1 MIPCAKSP
9 RSMLAWVTW
18 ATFTKRYLQSFFLIK
33 GVKTQKRS
41 FSFYDLGKGIG
52 FTHATL
58 QLSKVM
64 QRYITQKT
72 HQRWTNVETT
82 LIKTFVNV
90 VSMLIFGWK
99 CKLSRRTFIDVV
111 STLAKQRWNN
121 VDRILLIQRR
131 WTNVVATLK
140 FGWKWKLSRRMFI
153 RDNVERIT
161 SIQCQWPNVVSML
174 IFDWKEKLS
183 QHIFIAVEKT
193 ALKQLCQY
201 LLYWCSLESGS
212 ITKQS

>member
-9 RSMLAWVTW
+9 KSMLAWATW

-121 VDRILLIQRR
+121 VDRITSIQRR
-131 WTNVVATLK
+131 WTKVVSKLI
-140 FGWKWKLSRRMFI
+140 FRSKWKLSRRMFV
-153 RDNVERIT
+153 D
-161 SIQCQWPNVVSML
+161 VV
-174 IFDWKEKLS
+174 
-183 QHIFIAVEKT
+183 
-193 ALKQLCQY
+193 
-201 LLYWCSLESGS
+201 
-212 ITKQS
+212 

>member
-9 RSMLAWVTW
+9 KSMLAWATW

-90 VSMLIFGWK
+90 VS
-99 CKLSRRTFIDVV
+99 
-111 STLAKQRWNN
+111 
-121 VDRILLIQRR
+121 
-131 WTNVVATLK
+131 TLK
-140 FGWKWKLSRRMFI
+140 ELRQFDVNDPMLFQCWYLIEKKSWVNIYSSLLRKQHWKNFVNI
-153 RDNVERIT
+153 CCTGV
-161 SIQCQWPNVVSML
+161 
-174 IFDWKEKLS
+174 
-183 QHIFIAVEKT
+183 H
-193 ALKQLCQY
+193 
-201 LLYWCSLESGS
+201 
-212 ITKQS
+212 

>member
-9 RSMLAWVTW
+9 KSMLAWVTW

-99 CKLSRRTFIDVV
+99 
-111 STLAKQRWNN
+111 
-121 VDRILLIQRR
+121 
-131 WTNVVATLK
+131 
-140 FGWKWKLSRRMFI
+140 WKLSRRMFI

-193 ALKQLCQY
+193 ALKKLCQY

>member
-9 RSMLAWVTW
+9 ISMLAWATW

-33 GVKTQKRS
+33 AVKTQKRS
-41 FSFYDLGKGIG
+41 FSFYDLGKGIA

-58 QLSKVM
+58 QFSKVM

-72 HQRWTNVETT
+72 HQCWTNVETT
-82 LIKTFVNV
+82 LIKTFGNV
-90 VSMLIFGWK
+90 VSMLIFGGK
-99 CKLSRRTFIDVV
+99 CKLSRRKFIEVV

-121 VDRILLIQRR
+121 LDRITLIQRR

-140 FGWKWKLSRRMFI
+140 FGWKWKLSLRMFV

-174 IFDWKEKLS
+174 IFDWKEKSS
-183 QHIFIAVEKT
+183 QHIFIGVEKT
-193 ALKQLCQY
+193 ALKQLC
-201 LLYWCSLESGS
+201 
-212 ITKQS
+212 

>member
-9 RSMLAWVTW
+9 ISMLAWATW

-33 GVKTQKRS
+33 AVKTQKRS
-41 FSFYDLGKGIG
+41 FSFYDLGKGIA

-58 QLSKVM
+58 QFSKVM

-72 HQRWTNVETT
+72 HQCWTNVETT
-82 LIKTFVNV
+82 LIKTFGNV
-90 VSMLIFGWK
+90 VSMLIFGGK
-99 CKLSRRTFIDVV
+99 CKLSRRTFIEVV

-121 VDRILLIQRR
+121 LDRITLIQRR

-140 FGWKWKLSRRMFI
+140 FGWKWKLSLRMFV

-161 SIQCQWPNVVSML
+161 SIQCQWPSVVSML
-174 IFDWKEKLS
+174 IFDWKEKSS
-183 QHIFIAVEKT
+183 QHIFIGVEKT
-193 ALKQLCQY
+193 ALKQLC
-201 LLYWCSLESGS
+201 
-212 ITKQS
+212 